1 MKSQELGGTSMK
13 KLWLLL
19 IPVGLAAIFFSAQA
33 VQSFGFRGHRHG
45 MAKEFLEYRLDK
57 LSKELN
63 LNENQKAKLDTFKAD
78 IETVMDQR
86 KEKHEEIHQ
95 IVKEELSKDNPD
107 FNKIRP
113 IIDEQIDSMAQIAH
127 QFVGKIDEFYAD
139 LTPEQKKLLRDH
151 IVEKMED
158 HDHWD

>member
-1 MKSQELGGTSMK
+1 MK

-19 IPVGLAAIFFSAQA
+19 IPVGIAAIFFTAHA
-33 VQSFGFRGHRHG
+33 AQSFGFRGGHRHG

-63 LNENQKAKLDTFKAD
+63 LNDSQKAKLDTFKTD

-86 KEKHEEIHQ
+86 KEKHEEIHK
-95 IVKEELSKDNPD
+95 IVKDELSKENPD
-107 FNKIRP
+107 FAKIRP
-113 IIDEQIDSMAQIAH
+113 IVDQQIDSFAQIAH
-127 QFVGKIDEFYAD
+127 QFVGRVDEFYND

-158 HDHWD
+158 HDRWD